1 MKQSIKLR
9 YKNSWM
15 DYKGDGRYP
24 KERIKGK
31 DKRYLRKWSLRKLLR
46 AMDREQHQKGGKAD
60 DNNQNPNESNT

>member
-1 MKQSIKLR
+1 MRRSIRLR

-46 AMDREQHQKGGKAD
+46 ARTRSSIRGMRGDWNGG
-60 DNNQNPNESNT
+60 

>member
-1 MKQSIKLR
+1 MRRSIRLR

-46 AMDREQHQKGGKAD
+46 AMDRE
-60 DNNQNPNESNT
+60 